1 VWWFAWVRRAE
12 SLRGCCAGSTEQRR
26 PRTLGMIFVR
36 PTWVAV
42 AVLAAG
48 VGVGH
53 WRISVGGVGLE
64 DSGVMFGE
72 LIEPADGEL
81 D

>member
-1 VWWFAWVRRAE
+1 M
-12 SLRGCCAGSTEQRR
+12 T
-26 PRTLGMIFVR
+26 FVR

-48 VGVGH
+48 IRVGR

>member
-1 VWWFAWVRRAE
+1 
-12 SLRGCCAGSTEQRR
+12 
-26 PRTLGMIFVR
+26 MIFIR